1 MAKGWPNAS
10 REVRIA
16 QGRGFNLGKAKNKVL
31 SWEKFC
37 GLFAQ
42 PPRTSERHKAYFKL
56 PKTEQDRLKAID
68 GWYLGGAVSGGQ
80 RRKKAISE
88 RDIITID
95 IDDCLPEL
103 YELIRDGILEIAN
116 YEYVAHTTRKH
127 TAKAPR
133 VRLNFLL
140 AKPVKRDQYDALSR
154 ILAHKIDQSMDAVD
168 DVSFRVAQMMFMPSC
183 SADQDYETW
192 VNKGRMIDPEEM
204 LESWPTDWRDFN
216 NLPCSESR
224 GKKRPTADKAEDP
237 WEKRGPI
244 GAFCRAYPIED
255 AIAKFL
261 PDIYVPGD
269 SNSGK
274 PRYSYTG
281 GSTTNGVVVEDD
293 GRFIYSHHGTDPCS
307 DTLCNSFDMV
317 RLHLFGEQDEGKDL
331 EGKAVT
337 EYPSYKAMFKFA
349 QDDRIVRQELVEDE
363 LDLDA
368 MFEDI
373 SDMTDDEKKAVVE
386 TYEDG
391 LDPDEEIAAILGED
405 LPDVTKRKKLPPY
418 PGTQKP
424 KKPKKGWTRDLDVT
438 QDGKIKS
445 TVYNITLIIMNDPRA
460 FGVIAR
466 NVFSGQI
473 AARRSIK
480 SKMPILTEIEV
491 HDPENGLQWTNS
503 HDYTLRT
510 ILEAPA
516 GQGQPGYGLKVSDRD
531 LQAAVCLVA
540 EKWRFHPVLE
550 HLTTLEWDG
559 APRVDT
565 LWIDYLGC
573 PDTAYHRQTARLFLL
588 GMIAR
593 LFFPGHKFDFMPVI
607 AGEQGVRKSTLVQI
621 LGYRKW
627 AGELTADMDGD
638 KAAVEQMLGCW
649 IMEVGELVSLRRSE
663 VEAQKSFLSRQVDD
677 VRLAYDR
684 RNTQFP
690 RQCVFIGTTN
700 EYEYLK
706 DTANRRYWP
715 LVATVDEIDTDKLEA
730 EMDQIWAEAMVLYS
744 EMVQEHNYRRLPLM
758 LTGEAAA
765 EAKSRQAEARQESA
779 DDQTFAMLEHYLNK
793 PVESDLLGDEEFS
806 DLDEFVGKVLRV
818 KTCAKQLVEEG
829 LRENPR
835 SPQQMNLFSQ
845 IVGRAMSRM
854 PGWTTYAKWC
864 EARGM
869 KGHQLVVGDYGKVR
883 AYVRTDADIKELQHA
898 TGYRKIDENDSDLD
912 DVL

>member
-1 MAKGWPNAS
+1 MAQGWRNAG

-31 SWEKFC
+31 SWERFC
-37 GLFAQ
+37 GLFAE
-42 PPRTSERHKAYFKL
+42 PPRTNERHKAYFKL

-68 GWYLGGAVSGGQ
+68 GWYLGGAVQGGQ
-80 RRKKAISE
+80 RRKKAIKD

-95 IDDCLPEL
+95 IDDCTPEL
-103 YELIRDGILEIAN
+103 YQLIKDGVLEIAN

-127 TAKAPR
+127 TPEAPR

-140 AKPVKRDQYDALSR
+140 SKPVKRDEYDALSR
-154 ILAHKIDQSMDAVD
+154 IIAHKIDASMDAVD

-183 SADQDYETW
+183 SKDQEYETW
-192 VNKGRMIDPEEM
+192 VNQGRMIDPQEM
-204 LESWPTDWRDFN
+204 LDSWPTDWRDFN
-216 NLPCSESR
+216 NLPFSESR

-237 WEKRGPI
+237 FEKRGPI

-261 PDIYVPGD
+261 PDVYVPGD

-274 PRYSYTG
+274 PRYSYTE

-307 DTLCNSFDMV
+307 DILCNSFDMV
-317 RLHLFGEQDEGKDL
+317 RLHLFGAQDEGKDL
-331 EGKAVT
+331 EGKLVT

-349 QDDRIVRQELVEDE
+349 QEDRLVRQELVDDE
-363 LDLDA
+363 IDIEA
-368 MFEDI
+368 MFDDI
-373 SDMTDDEKKAVVE
+373 SDMDEDEKESVRE
-386 TYEDG
+386 TYEEG
-391 LDPDEEIAAILGED
+391 EDPDEEAARILGDE
-405 LPDVTKRKKLPPY
+405 LPDKTSLRKLPPY
-418 PGTQKP
+418 PGSEKP
-424 KKPKKGWTRDLDVT
+424 KKPKKGWTRQLDVT

-445 TVYNITLIIMNDPRA
+445 TVSNIAIIIMNDPR
-460 FGVIAR
+460 FWGVLAR

-473 AARRSIK
+473 CARRPIK
-480 SKMPILTEIEV
+480 SKLDFLTPIDV
-491 HDPENGLQWTNS
+491 PDRENGLQWTNE
-503 HDYTLRT
+503 HDYSIRA
-510 ILEAPA
+510 ILESPA

-531 LQAAVCLVA
+531 LQAAVAMVA
-540 EKWRFHPVLE
+540 MKWRFHPVLE
-550 HLTTLEWDG
+550 HLMTLEWDG
-559 APRVDT
+559 VPRVES

-573 PDTAYHRQTARLFLL
+573 PDTPYHRQTAKLFLI

-593 LFFPGHKFDFMPVI
+593 LFHPGHKFDFMPVI

-638 KAAVEQMLGCW
+638 KAAVEQMLGNW

-684 RNTQFP
+684 RSTQFP

-715 LVATVDEIDTDKLEA
+715 LVASVKEIDTDALEA
-730 EMDQIWAEAMVLYS
+730 DLDMIWAEALVLYS
-744 EMVQEHNYRRLPLM
+744 EMTQHHDYRKLPLM
-758 LTGEAAA
+758 LTGEAAK
-765 EAKSRQAEARQESA
+765 EAKARQAEARQESA
-779 DDQTFAMLEHYLNK
+779 DDQTFAMLEHFLNK
-793 PVESDLLGDEEFS
+793 PVDADLLGDEEFN
-806 DLDEFVGKVLRV
+806 DLDQFTGKVLRV
-818 KTCAKQLVEEG
+818 KTCAKQLVQEG
-829 LRENPR
+829 LREHPK

-845 IVGRAMSRM
+845 IVGKAMSRM

-864 EARGM
+864 EARGA
-869 KGHQLVVGDYGKVR
+869 KGHQLVIGDYGKVR
-883 AYVRTDADIKELQHA
+883 AYVREDAERHEIWGGGI
-898 TGYRKIDENDSDLD
+898 GYRKIEDDDDLD